1 MKRHTWTV
9 AEEENDIRLDH
20 FLVARL
26 EGSRSQIQKQI
37 KMQGVE
43 VGGKKITVPH
53 FFLEAGDVVTTA
65 FDAEE
70 KTITDE
76 TPPEINI
83 IHEDD
88 DVLVLN
94 KPAGLLVH
102 SAPGAIGPTLV
113 DALRIHYPKIDE
125 VGEPS
130 RPGIVHR
137 LDRFVSGVMIV
148 AKTQRAYELLK
159 DQFKN
164 HTIEKRYR
172 ALVNGRLEKEVG
184 EIRFTIARGPKGRMA
199 ARPEE
204 NEDGKESVTKYAIR
218 KRYANATELDVEIET
233 GRTHQIRAH
242 FHALG
247 HPIVGDTLYTIRK
260 QRAIAFPRLW
270 LHAESLTI
278 PLLGEAVPHTFNAP
292 LPDKLAEF
300 TKKLHAIN

>member
-1 MKRHTWTV
+1 MQNPKWAV
-9 AEEENDIRLDH
+9 SAEEDDVRLDH

-26 EGSRSQIQKQI
+26 EGSRAKIQKLI
-37 KMQGVE
+37 KTQGVE
-43 VGGKKITVPH
+43 VNGKKITVPH
-53 FFLEAGDVVTTA
+53 FFLETDDVVTTA
-65 FDAEE
+65 FEAEE
-70 KTITDE
+70 KKAKDE
-76 TPPEINI
+76 TPPDINI
-83 IHEDD
+83 IYEDD

-94 KPAGLLVH
+94 KPSGLLVH

-113 DALRIHYPKIDE
+113 DALRVHFPKIDE
-125 VGEPS
+125 VGEAN

-148 AKTQRAYELLK
+148 AKTPKAYDWLK
-159 DQFKN
+159 EQFKN
-164 HTIEKRYR
+164 RTVKKRYR

-184 EIRFTIARGPKGRMA
+184 EINFKIGRGPNGRMA

-204 NEDGKESVTKYAIR
+204 DEDGKESITKYAVR
-218 KRYANATELDVEIET
+218 KRYANATELDVDIET

-260 QRAIAFPRLW
+260 KRVVAFPRLW

-278 PLLGEAVPHTFNAP
+278 PLLGEAVPNTFNAP
-292 LPDKLAEF
+292 LPEELSEF
-300 TKKLHAIN
+300 TKRLHAIN